1 MTEAKEKIVLVA
13 THAGE
18 DPERASFPLMLANAA
33 QAMDVEAVVV
43 LQANGVYLA
52 KKGYADNI
60 TVPGFTPLKQ
70 LIDNYVANGGTF
82 LL

>member
-1 MTEAKEKIVLVA
+1 MAEKEKIVLIA

-18 DPERASFPLMLANAA
+18 DPERASFPLLLANAA
-33 QAMDVEAVVV
+33 QSMDVEAVVV
-43 LQANGVYLA
+43 LQSNGVYLA
-52 KKGYADNI
+52 QKGYADNI

-70 LIDNYVANGGTF
+70 MIDSYVANGGKF